1 MSVKTTSNDQTN
13 EWSGFYFIAASI
25 YVVGSLSGS
34 LCGGWQCGKFGRKKS
49 LVIDCLLFIIG
60 TVSSALAPNFYVLL
74 FSRWLLGHASTSQQ
88 VTVPIYVSEI
98 SQPQMRTITGPFA
111 IICYACGFAGGY
123 IFGKSISSHRV
134 SAVA

>member
-1 MSVKTTSNDQTN
+1 MIKSLNN
-13 EWSGFYFIAASI
+13 LFFFIPASI

-123 IFGKSISSHRV
+123 IFGKSKKKFFWNFLLFF
-134 SAVA
+134 

>member
-1 MSVKTTSNDQTN
+1 M
-13 EWSGFYFIAASI
+13 
-25 YVVGSLSGS
+25 GSLSGS

-123 IFGKSISSHRV
+123 IFGKSKKKIFLEFPTIFLKVNLVNH
-134 SAVA
+134 